1 VTADV
6 TDLDVTEPVLICVL
20 GTFRVV
26 KAGVDVP
33 VRSGGKTAILLS
45 SLALRDHYRA
55 SRESLLETLWPDAE
69 ATRSAHSLNSLIH
82 ALRHMLGDVLA
93 GASPVIYSAG
103 GYELNVSAG
112 VGVDISHFD
121 ALAEMAQRQLR
132 AGDSDAA
139 VSSWRR
145 AVALYH
151 GEICVADDMR
161 AIVQR
166 ERVRALYL
174 SLLCHL
180 ADQYFRQ
187 RDYQAAL
194 DYAFRLLS
202 HDPCREDAHRLVM
215 RCHVRLGERAQALR
229 QYRVCQQILAA
240 EFEARPEP
248 LTTALF
254 DRVRLDPSDV

>member
-1 VTADV
+1 VTANMTDPDV
-6 TDLDVTEPVLICVL
+6 TDPVLICVL
-20 GTFRVV
+20 GSFRVV
-26 KAGVDVP
+26 KAGADVP

-45 SLALRDHYRA
+45 SLALRDQYRA
-55 SRESLLETLWPDAE
+55 PRESLLETLWPDTE
-69 ATRSAHSLNSLIH
+69 AARSAHSLNSLIH
-82 ALRHMLGDVLA
+82 ALRHLLGDVLA

-103 GYELNVSAG
+103 GYELNVTAG
-112 VGVDISHFD
+112 VGVDVSHFD
-121 ALAEMAQRQLR
+121 ALAGMAEQQLR
-132 AGDSDAA
+132 AGDGDAA
-139 VSSWRR
+139 VRSWHR

-174 SLLCHL
+174 SLLGRL
-180 ADQYFRQ
+180 ADQYFRE

-194 DYAFRLLS
+194 DYSLRLLS

-229 QYRVCQQILAA
+229 QYRVCQQILAK

-248 LTTALF
+248 LTNALF

>member
-1 VTADV
+1 M
-6 TDLDVTEPVLICVL
+6 TEPVLICVL
-20 GTFRVV
+20 GTFRVM
-26 KAGVDVP
+26 KAGADVP

-45 SLALRDHYRA
+45 SLALRDQYRA
-55 SRESLLETLWPDAE
+55 SRESLLETLWPETE

-82 ALRHMLGDVLA
+82 ALRHTFGDVLA

-112 VGVDISHFD
+112 VGVDVSHFD
-121 ALAEMAQRQLR
+121 ALAGVAERQLR
-132 AGDSDAA
+132 AGDNDAA
-139 VSSWRR
+139 VRSWRR

-151 GEICVADDMR
+151 GEICVADDMW
-161 AIVQR
+161 AVVQR
-166 ERVRALYL
+166 ERVRARYL
-174 SLLCHL
+174 SLLGRL
-180 ADQYFRQ
+180 ADQYFRE
-187 RDYQAAL
+187 RDYRAAL
-194 DYAFRLLS
+194 DHALRLLS

-248 LTTALF
+248 LTDALF
-254 DRVRLDPSDV
+254 DRVRLDPSEV